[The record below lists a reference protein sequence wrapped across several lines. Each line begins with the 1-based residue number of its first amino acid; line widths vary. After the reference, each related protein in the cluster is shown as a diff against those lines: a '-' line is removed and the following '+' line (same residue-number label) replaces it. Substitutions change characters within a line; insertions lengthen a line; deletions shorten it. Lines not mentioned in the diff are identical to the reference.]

1 MQLSLKAPIA
11 RAPVAAAGARR
22 PRVMICRSSGPH
34 PSLKDV
40 EELGNKVADAIKEAE
55 EMCKGGDAQH
65 CAAAW
70 DNVEELSAAAAHK
83 KVAYQEDKVASD
95 PLEAFCDDNPD
106 ADECRVYDD

>member
-1 MQLSLKAPIA
+1 MK
-11 RAPVAAAGARR
+11 
-22 PRVMICRSSGPH
+22 
-34 PSLKDV
+34 
-40 EELGNKVADAIKEAE
+40 ELEQIEKNLESAIKEAE
-55 EMCKGGDAQH
+55 DTCDGGDAAH

-83 KVAYQEDKVASD
+83 KVAIKDDKVSSD

>member
-1 MQLSLKAPIA
+1 
-11 RAPVAAAGARR
+11 
-22 PRVMICRSSGPH
+22 MILVRSGNH

-40 EELGNKVADAIKEAE
+40 DDINQEVKKAIQTAE
-55 EMCKGGDAQH
+55 ETCNGGDAAH

-70 DNVEELSAAAAHK
+70 DNVEELSAAASHK
-83 KVAYQEDKVASD
+83 KAAYQDDKVASD

>member
-1 MQLSLKAPIA
+1 MQLSLSRSAVVA
-11 RAPVAAAGARR
+11 RPVVVPTQR
-22 PRVMICRSSGPH
+22 PRMMLVRSSGPH

-40 EELGNKVADAIKEAE
+40 ADINKEVEKAIQTAE
-55 EMCKGGDAQH
+55 DTCKGGDAAH

-83 KVAYQEDKVASD
+83 KVAYQDDKVASD

-106 ADECRVYDD
+106 ADECRVYED